1 MPTTQGIFAGTVVF
15 GTTPTQSAGIRV
27 SQDWI
32 GIQLNLTAMTG
43 TGASIVL
50 EVQWSDDGGTW
61 ASAAP
66 PDVFDPLTS
75 APAAVAK
82 RFEVKAEYF
91 RVSISV
97 AGPNNPTFSGNA
109 NAYV

>member
-15 GTTPTQSAGIRV
+15 GTTPTTSTGIRV

-32 GIQLNLTAMTG
+32 GIVLNLTGMTG
-43 TGASIVL
+43 AGSIVL

-61 ASAAP
+61 ASASP
-66 PDVFDPLTS
+66 PDVFDALTT
-75 APAAVAK
+75 APASVVK
-82 RFEVKAEYF
+82 RFDVKAEYF
-91 RVSISV
+91 RVAITVTGANS
-97 AGPNNPTFSGNA
+97 PTFSGTA